1 MAVNYFSQLGFDQA
15 MNKPFDVAQSVS
27 GLRTQSLNRDLAQ
40 QQAGMQQQ
48 QMQQKQ
54 SAFEDAKIRQRTAEA
69 SGLIYSAL
77 SSGQPKRAAEI
88 ATQFEGEFKALDPT
102 FSAANF
108 AQMTTTPEGLKQLT
122 DETLQLTQ
130 IMAGPEQLARYTA
143 QMAKP
148 ETVKPTEF
156 ERFNQLEAQRQQIEQ
171 EQGSEAAAR
180 FATMAKLTKAP
191 VSTVNVNMPQD
202 KKIADL
208 DAKAFTQYNE
218 NAKSARKQIN
228 SIGILKTLS
237 DRAVSGTGANML
249 LPAGKLLNQLTGI
262 EVDGLT
268 ESEVF
273 QQLSNTLVLDKSQ
286 QMSGALSNADM
297 VFLQQTV
304 PQLNNTKEGRRLS
317 LEIAERLA
325 KREIEIQNQAA
336 KFRREARAADKE
348 FDDAEFQIYLQDWA
362 DKNPLTEGLKQEL
375 PKAPQAA
382 IDYLKANP
390 QTVEQFKAKYGYA
403 PEGFE

>member
-1 MAVNYFSQLGFDQA
+1 MAINYFSQLGFDRGGEQFLRAAQGAQGIRANERAMERQKQADQQA
-15 MNKPFDVAQSVS
+15 MLQFQNEQQRARAAQ
-27 GLRTQSLNRDLAQ
+27 GAGAFYNALNAGNTQAALQIAQ
-40 QQAGMQQQ
+40 QYQDDINSLG
-48 QMQQKQ
+48 
-54 SAFEDAKIRQRTAEA
+54 
-69 SGLIYSAL
+69 
-77 SSGQPKRAAEI
+77 
-88 ATQFEGEFKALDPT
+88 DPT
-102 FSAANF
+102 FTVDTVQ
-108 AQMTTTPEGLKQLT
+108 QMMQTPEGVEQLKQMALGT
-122 DETLQLTQ
+122 TQLA
-130 IMAGPEQLARYTA
+130 AGPEQMARFTA

-148 ETVKPTEF
+148 AEQTEF
-156 ERFNQLEAQRQQIEQ
+156 DKFNQLEAQRRKIEA

-191 VSTVNVNMPQD
+191 VSTVNVNMSQD
-202 KKIADL
+202 KEIAKL
-208 DAKAFTQYNE
+208 DAEAFTQYNE
-218 NAKSARKQIN
+218 GAKSARKQIN

-237 DRAVSGTGANML
+237 DRAVSGTGANLL

-297 VFLQQTV
+297 TFLQQTV

-325 KREIEIQNQAA
+325 KREIDIQKQAVD
-336 KFRREARAADKE
+336 FRRKAKAEGKE
-348 FDDAEFQIYLQDWA
+348 FDDAEFQVYLQEWA
-362 DKNPLTEGLKQEL
+362 EKNPLTEGLKQEL

-390 QTVEQFKAKYGYA
+390 QTIQQFKAKYGYA

>member
-130 IMAGPEQLARYTA
+130 IMAGPDQAARFNA

-148 ETVKPTEF
+148 AEQMTAYQATQTDLRKQEIEMQREKAKLDALMKAEQQQTNEIKKQ
-156 ERFNQLEAQRQQIEQ
+156 ELQLKIQQQ
-171 EQGSEAAAR
+171 EQ
-180 FATMAKLTKAP
+180 KL
-191 VSTVNVNMPQD
+191 V
-202 KKIADL
+202 
-208 DAKAFTQYNE
+208 DAEKERETQSRE
-218 NAKSARKQIN
+218 KSASLESGLQGIDN
-228 SIGILKTLS
+228 LLSTLDQILKTPMGVVESATGPISTRLPTLS
-237 DRAVSGTGANML
+237 QGTADFEELINKFDSQAFIAQIPMLKGTGAL
-249 LPAGKLLNQLTGI
+249 SDSEGKK
-262 EVDGLT
+262 
-268 ESEVF
+268 
-273 QQLSNTLVLDKSQ
+273 LSAS
-286 QMSGALSNADM
+286 
-297 VFLQQTV
+297 LQ
-304 PQLNNTKEGRRLS
+304 NLS
-317 LEIAERLA
+317 LRQSPKQLIKNVQEVRQIMEIAR
-325 KREIEIQNQAA
+325 QN
-336 KFRREARAADKE
+336 
-348 FDDAEFQIYLQDWA
+348 L
-362 DKNPLTEGLKQEL
+362 LK
-375 PKAPQAA
+375 
-382 IDYLKANP
+382 
-390 QTVEQFKAKYGYA
+390 KYGEQ
-403 PEGFE
+403 PQDVVDWSKL